1 LSNPSKGFDGGDGCW
16 GEAMVMVKGQRSI
29 LMRSILIFDFD
40 CIESEAQRKGLVC
53 IVSTAVLTYKF
64 EF

>member
-1 LSNPSKGFDGGDGCW
+1 
-16 GEAMVMVKGQRSI
+16 MVMVKGQRSI